1 MNNYIDLLFI
11 VLSTAA
17 FICTG
22 LLLAELRQMTK

>member
-1 MNNYIDLLFI
+1 MNNYIDLLFLI
-11 VLSTAA
+11 LSAVA